1 MPETAGAA
9 QEDDKIPKALRR
21 KSQRSLV
28 WIAVSGSINN
38 ALLTSIVPLFLLS
51 LGASP
56 FFIGLVATSNHV
68 QKAGR
73 IIGLH
78 YMHRVGKAGVFAW
91 GRVGSAPFGLA
102 LAALAYWGGAGLWA
116 TGMGLL
122 LFTLRGLLQQVG
134 NTAWWPLIQDNTAGD
149 AVGSYLA
156 HLRLRQRLLE
166 LVLPVGVG
174 WYLGAQPDGHRFA
187 LPFALA
193 LFSTVAGA
201 IIVRGIGERKQ
212 SLPEAGLTQRLRQV
226 LATRPMRRY
235 SLFVVARMGV
245 IAATQPLWVIV
256 LTGHGLPFSYFV
268 WMTPVTALGYMAGL
282 HAWGRLVDRHGP
294 RSTLSISLTLQALLA
309 LAWLVLP
316 DSLLGISL
324 WAGGVYF
331 VWGALE
337 GGHQMG
343 QSRAM
348 LDAVGKEHQAEG
360 FALAIYASAVGG
372 IAGGAL
378 GGALFQWAQGQ
389 QLDLLYLTVAQAGL
403 LLPWVLSTRLAGY
416 KQQTSVRSLF
426 RRATQTP

>member
-1 MPETAGAA
+1 MPETAGATPP
-9 QEDDKIPKALRR
+9 DDNIPKALRR
-21 KSQRSLV
+21 KSQNRLV
-28 WIAVSGSINN
+28 WIAVSGSTNN

-56 FFIGLVATSNHV
+56 FLIGLVATSNHV
-68 QKAGR
+68 QKVGR

-78 YMHRVGKAGVFAW
+78 YMHRVGKAGVFSW

-116 TGMGLL
+116 AITGLL

-134 NTAWWPLIQDNTAGD
+134 NTAWWPLVQDNTAGD

-156 HLRLRQRLLE
+156 HMRLRQRLLE
-166 LVLPVGVG
+166 LVLPLGVG
-174 WYLGAQPDGHRFA
+174 WYLGAQPTGRHFA

-193 LFSTVAGA
+193 LFSTLAGA
-201 IIVRGIGERKQ
+201 IIVRGIGERPQ
-212 SLPEAGLTQRLRQV
+212 TPPEAGLSLRLRQV

-235 SLFVVARMGV
+235 SLFVLARTG
-245 IAATQPLWVIV
+245 ITAATLPLWVVV
-256 LTGHGLPFSYFV
+256 LTGHGLPVSYFV
-268 WMTPVTALGYMAGL
+268 WMTPVTALGYMVGL

-294 RSTLSISLTLQALLA
+294 RATLSITLILQALLA

-348 LDAVGKEHQAEG
+348 LGAIDKDHQAEG
-360 FALAIYASAVGG
+360 FALAIYASAIGG

-389 QLDLLYLTVAQAGL
+389 HLDLLYLTVAQVGL
-403 LLPWVLSTRLAGY
+403 LLPWALSRRLVGY
-416 KQQTSVRSLF
+416 RQQASVRSLF
-426 RRATQTP
+426 RRSATTS